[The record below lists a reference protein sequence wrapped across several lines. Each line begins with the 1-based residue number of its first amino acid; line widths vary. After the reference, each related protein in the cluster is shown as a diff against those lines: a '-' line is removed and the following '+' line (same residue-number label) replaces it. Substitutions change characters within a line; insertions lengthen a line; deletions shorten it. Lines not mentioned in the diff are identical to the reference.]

1 MEKTK
6 SQFNKTKGNVKL
18 ILIAIGSNLNSEKY
32 GSPEKNCIKAIQELK
47 NFFVINKISNF
58 YRSEPI
64 PYSKQSWFVNCAI
77 EILTKT
83 NPMKILEIL
92 FSIENSFGRIRKTK
106 NEPRVI
112 DLDLLAY
119 NNQILSSKKLVIP
132 HPRLHERNFVLFP
145 ILDLN
150 PNWIHPILKK
160 SVRDL
165 VEKSKNIQKIKK
177 IELRVE

>member
-1 MEKTK
+1 MAKLEI
-6 SQFNKTKGNVKL
+6 SQ
-18 ILIAIGSNLNSEKY
+18 LNFDQ
-32 GSPEKNCIKAIQELK
+32 IKANLK
-47 NFFVINKISNF
+47 QYLSNQNTF
-58 YRSEPI
+58 KDYDFEGSGMA
-64 PYSKQSWFVNCAI
+64 V
-77 EILTKT
+77 L
-83 NPMKILEIL
+83 
-92 FSIENSFGRIRKTK
+92 
-106 NEPRVI
+106 
-112 DLDLLAY
+112 LDLLAY

-177 IELRVE
+177 MELRVE